1 MQNDLLANLPAK
13 SIPEFLEYQAQN
25 RPNKTYLLY
34 PDLTSDPL
42 RYASATFAQVNDI
55 ANHLANK
62 YAKHIDISS
71 NSQKPIVVGLL
82 ANTSVNYLLTF
93 YGLVKLG
100 VVVFTLSI
108 RNSKAALEHLI
119 KTTGV
124 SYLVIE
130 PGQIQIELDGLKL
143 IPLENI
149 DWNKNY
155 NSSQPINRTEKG
167 SLEDS
172 QLILHSSG
180 STAFPKPI
188 HFTNRGLFYVHEV
201 QSNANNGYRNENDV
215 VLTFGALFHILGLGT
230 AIGCLISG
238 STYALPL
245 SKIYPPTPKQLVAN
259 IQAEQ
264 INKIVSVPILLE
276 QLINELESDKS
287 ATYAPLKRLKH
298 IFYGGA
304 SLPEHIARKFVDN
317 GVRLTS
323 SYGTTETGMVMLNDL
338 NAPIA
343 RYNFMKIAE
352 WRKPFV
358 IIRPDDHVLVHL
370 PNDPFCQPGIAN
382 QPDGSYDTNDVF
394 IEDPPGS
401 GEYRVEGRQ
410 DDTLIHVNGEKTNA
424 IPMEHNICAFPIVKH
439 AAVFGHKRLCTGVLI
454 ELNREEA
461 DNYSNDE
468 IPDLVWEAVQAANK
482 TAPNHSRIVRQMI
495 KCLPMSKTL
504 SVTDK
509 GNIMRKRIY
518 NDYADVIDKLYEK
531 FLKPDQQ
538 NTELSKGNKQEWDQT
553 SLKNY
558 ILELLTKLNIK
569 DSDQDFDTS
578 KSIFDVGFDSLHAV
592 QLRNELTSIFP
603 SIPLNFIYEF
613 STIDSM
619 VDELISRNNK
629 INTKSINN
637 DPKHYVLTE
646 NLIDKYINLMKN
658 DSSPINPIKK
668 NNKERIF
675 LITGANGS
683 LGSWIVLDLLK
694 HDSVSKVYCFFR
706 GQDKSRIIKEYEQRY
721 QTTDIFNENNKR
733 VVLLGNMS
741 LSEGFLGQNYD
752 LYNQLCNEVTD
763 IVHSAYRMDF
773 NMTVR
778 DFEKDGILG
787 TYNLLKLARKA
798 NARFHFISSVAS
810 SGSGIVPVVK
820 EEPLIR
826 RPELP
831 IAQGYGQS
839 KYVCEHLGAA
849 AKQLWN
855 VPVDIY
861 RIGQV
866 SGDSINGAW
875 NTSEMVSLIICI
887 GGGQLGQMPSQ
898 GQDVRWIPVDI
909 AALSVVDI
917 ALQDYIKS
925 DDVHH
930 VLNPHSITWST
941 FLDYLK
947 KAGLHFRIV
956 NPAEWLDMVLKSET
970 ALVKL
975 SSFFDTFFTS
985 KTGFQISEYE
995 TVKTE
1000 ARSKYLHS
1008 CPSINVDL
1016 IHKYLKFWH
1025 DTGFLTNGYP

>member
-1 MQNDLLANLPAK
+1 MQNDILAHISYK
-13 SIPEFLEYQAQN
+13 SVPELLEYQAQN
-25 RPNKTYLLY
+25 RPDKTHLLY

-42 RYASATFAQVNDI
+42 RYASATFAQVNGI
-55 ANHLANK
+55 ANYLADK
-62 YAKHIDISS
+62 YAKQIDLSS
-71 NSQKPIVVGLL
+71 NSQKSLVVCLL
-82 ANTSVNYLLTF
+82 ANTSVNHLLTF

-100 VVVFTLSI
+100 VVVFPLSI

-119 KTTGV
+119 KTTGA

-130 PGQIQIELDGLKL
+130 SGQIRIELDGLKL
-143 IPLENI
+143 IPLENV

-155 NSSQPINRTEKG
+155 NSSQSINRTEKD
-167 SLEDS
+167 SLENI

-188 HFTNRGLFYVHEV
+188 RLTNRGLFYIHQV
-201 QSNANNGYRNENDV
+201 QASANKGFREEGDV
-215 VLTFGALFHILGLGT
+215 VLTLGALFHVAGLCT
-230 AIGCLISG
+230 AVGCLMSG
-238 STYALPL
+238 AAYALPL

-259 IQAEQ
+259 IQVEQ
-264 INKIVSVPILLE
+264 INKIFSVPVFLE

-287 ATYAPLKRLKH
+287 ATYEPLKRMKH

-304 SLPEHIARKFVDN
+304 SLSDHIARKFVEN
-317 GVRLTS
+317 GIRITS
-323 SYGTTETGMVMLNDL
+323 NYGATETGMVMMNDL
-338 NAPIA
+338 NSPLE

-352 WRKPFV
+352 CRKPFV
-358 IIRPDDHVLVHL
+358 MIRPDDHVLVHL

-382 QPDGSYDTNDVF
+382 QPDGSYSTNDVF

-401 GEYRVEGRQ
+401 GEYRIEGRQ

-424 IPMEHNICAFPIVKH
+424 LPMEHNICASPLVKR

-461 DNYSNDE
+461 EKYSNDE
-468 IPDLVWEAVQAANK
+468 ISDLVWEAVQAANK

-504 SVTDK
+504 SITDK

-518 NDYADVIDKLYEK
+518 NDYADIIDKLYEK

-538 NTELSKGNKQEWDQT
+538 NTELSKGNNKQEWNQT

-569 DSDQDFDTS
+569 DSNEDFDTS
-578 KSIFDVGFDSLHAV
+578 RSIFDVGFDSLHAV

-603 SIPLNFIYEF
+603 SIPLNFIYEY

-637 DPKHYVLTE
+637 DPKHYALTE

-658 DSSPINPIKK
+658 DSSPINPITKK
-668 NNKERIF
+668 NKERIF

-721 QTTDIFNENNKR
+721 QTTDIFKENNKR
-733 VVLLGNMS
+733 VVLLDNMS

-787 TYNLLKLARKA
+787 TFNLLKLARKA
-798 NARFHFISSVAS
+798 NARFHFIS
-810 SGSGIVPVVK
+810 
-820 EEPLIR
+820 
-826 RPELP
+826 
-831 IAQGYGQS
+831 
-839 KYVCEHLGAA
+839 
-849 AKQLWN
+849 
-855 VPVDIY
+855 
-861 RIGQV
+861 
-866 SGDSINGAW
+866 
-875 NTSEMVSLIICI
+875 
-887 GGGQLGQMPSQ
+887 
-898 GQDVRWIPVDI
+898 
-909 AALSVVDI
+909 
-917 ALQDYIKS
+917 
-925 DDVHH
+925 
-930 VLNPHSITWST
+930 
-941 FLDYLK
+941 
-947 KAGLHFRIV
+947 
-956 NPAEWLDMVLKSET
+956 
-970 ALVKL
+970 
-975 SSFFDTFFTS
+975 
-985 KTGFQISEYE
+985 
-995 TVKTE
+995 
-1000 ARSKYLHS
+1000 
-1008 CPSINVDL
+1008 
-1016 IHKYLKFWH
+1016 
-1025 DTGFLTNGYP
+1025 